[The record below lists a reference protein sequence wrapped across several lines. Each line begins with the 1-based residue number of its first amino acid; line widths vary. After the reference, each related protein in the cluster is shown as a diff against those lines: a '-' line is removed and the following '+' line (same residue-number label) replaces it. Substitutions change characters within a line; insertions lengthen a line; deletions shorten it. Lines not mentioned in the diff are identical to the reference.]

1 MFQCMDKSQEHGWVK
16 KDKLQ
21 TLACDYSYENN
32 NFTYVCTYIK
42 YMYIYFKIEN
52 KHGKDKYQVLDRTG
66 LAKVCLGFSGTLYE
80 QKFGQSNNCFQCWAG
95 WEG

>member
-1 MFQCMDKSQEHGWVK
+1 
-16 KDKLQ
+16 
-21 TLACDYSYENN
+21 
-32 NFTYVCTYIK
+32 
-42 YMYIYFKIEN
+42 MYIYFKIEN

-66 LAKVCLGFSGTLYE
+66 LAKVCLGFSGTLYK